1 MTVEAS
7 LKPSS
12 QRPWVSLG
20 PHAVPHKPGCLNPE
34 AFFVILALSKKSPG
48 FYDLSTLLPTPSL
61 GCVPGASFVGPGP
74 ASPDSPVSLAALGVC
89 ATLCCW
95 SRARTGGMKPAKVCW

>member
-61 GCVPGASFVGPGP
+61 GCVPGASLWAQGQPPLTLQCPWQLWGYVPPCVAG
-74 ASPDSPVSLAALGVC
+74 VELGQ
-89 ATLCCW
+89 
-95 SRARTGGMKPAKVCW
+95 GE